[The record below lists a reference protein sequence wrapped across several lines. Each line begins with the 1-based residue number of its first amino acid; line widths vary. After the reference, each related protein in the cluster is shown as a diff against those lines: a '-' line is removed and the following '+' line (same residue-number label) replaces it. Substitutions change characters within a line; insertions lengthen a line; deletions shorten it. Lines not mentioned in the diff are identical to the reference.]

1 MYIRCCALACLVT
14 LTGAG
19 MTAQAADLYRAPP
32 PPPVSYVPPM
42 VSANT
47 WTGFYAGI
55 NGGYG
60 WGGGGNTIS
69 YVDGAD
75 QSGRVQPQGGFG
87 GGKSATIIK
96 PAPSSLAL
104 RPTSKAPGSTIA

>member
-14 LTGAG
+14 LMSGG

-32 PPPVSYVPPM
+32 PPPVSYVPP
-42 VSANT
+42 VVPANT

-60 WGGGGNTIS
+60 WGGGSNTIS
-69 YVDGAD
+69 YFDGKISRRAH
-75 QSGRVQPQGGFG
+75 SRRVVSAAAR
-87 GGKSATIIK
+87 SATTTRL
-96 PAPSSLAL
+96 APSSLAL
-104 RPTSKAPGSTIA
+104 NPTSKAQGSPTA